1 MSKKTVFILVLISAV
16 FISILSAYFSHVKCS
31 SPAFQADFSMG
42 LKSSDIGEATQLAEL
57 KPKPPSSGF
66 YIESLR
72 TVLIAILI
80 LLSIP
85 TIYPRVIEEIPIPGL
100 IASVIGVS
108 FIVSLC
114 CLFAFPNNLARES
127 KVWKTLSTQPAH
139 WTHLSSQWYTDNEP
153 LVWLDENNA
162 LKPFLT
168 QSYGAVKKDTSLS
181 PADKALWV
189 RMYRSPYRWYL
200 PYAIANFALLAT
212 PFLIFCLFGAR
223 EDFRKSSKRLEEVED
238 IFKKEVTLEDIE
250 QLRPSIEGSHMMLSD
265 TMDRYLW
272 LILLLVSMA
281 FFEAKFGYLT
291 LSNSGAVFSFA
302 TIASFFLA
310 YIALAPRVLGHH
322 NALRQLKFKLLDIE
336 KQMDRSDP
344 EQAAVLLERIAVMKQ
359 EVTTF
364 DFTFSNSVQSISKLA
379 MVIAGLVATI
389 LQVTP

>member
-1 MSKKTVFILVLISAV
+1 
-16 FISILSAYFSHVKCS
+16 
-31 SPAFQADFSMG
+31 
-42 LKSSDIGEATQLAEL
+42 
-57 KPKPPSSGF
+57 
-66 YIESLR
+66 
-72 TVLIAILI
+72 
-80 LLSIP
+80 
-85 TIYPRVIEEIPIPGL
+85 
-100 IASVIGVS
+100 
-108 FIVSLC
+108 
-114 CLFAFPNNLARES
+114 
-127 KVWKTLSTQPAH
+127 
-139 WTHLSSQWYTDNEP
+139 
-153 LVWLDENNA
+153 
-162 LKPFLT
+162 
-168 QSYGAVKKDTSLS
+168 
-181 PADKALWV
+181 
-189 RMYRSPYRWYL
+189 
-200 PYAIANFALLAT
+200 
-212 PFLIFCLFGAR
+212 
-223 EDFRKSSKRLEEVED
+223 
-238 IFKKEVTLEDIE
+238 
-250 QLRPSIEGSHMMLSD
+250 MLSD